1 MKTTVEIGTLR
12 ELISASG
19 IGIAAIAER
28 LGLNQS
34 TVSLKISGD
43 RPMFLDECA
52 PIAAA
57 VNAGGRIK
65 VNEGDVMELIGRT
78 NLKIRGYLKEN

>member
-1 MKTTVEIGTLR
+1 MKTTVGIETLR

-19 IGIAAIAER
+19 IGLAAIAER

-34 TVSLKISGD
+34 TVSLKINGD
-43 RPMFLDECA
+43 RPLFLDEMG

-57 VNAGGRIK
+57 INAGGRVK
-65 VNEGDVMELIGRT
+65 VSEAEVINLIGRT
-78 NLKIRGYLKEN
+78 NLKQRGYLKEG

>member
-1 MKTTVEIGTLR
+1 MKTTVGIETLR

-19 IGIAAIAER
+19 IGLAAIAER

-43 RPMFLDECA
+43 RPMFIDECG

-57 VNAGGRIK
+57 INAGGRVK
-65 VNEGDVMELIGRT
+65 VSEADVIDLVGRA
-78 NLKIRGYLKEN
+78 NLKQRGYLKEG

>member
-1 MKTTVEIGTLR
+1 MKTTVEIDSLR

-34 TVSLKISGD
+34 TVSLKIKGE
-43 RPMFLDECA
+43 RPLFLDEMG

-57 VNAGGRIK
+57 INAGGRIK
-65 VNEGDVMELIGRT
+65 VSETDVINIIGRS
-78 NLKIRGYLKEN
+78 NLKQRGYLGDD

>member
-1 MKTTVEIGTLR
+1 MKTAVEIGTLR

-19 IGIAAIAER
+19 IGIAVIAER

-43 RPMFLDECA
+43 RPMFLDECG

-65 VNEGDVMELIGRT
+65 VNEADVIELIGRS
-78 NLKIRGYLKEN
+78 NLKQRGYLKEA